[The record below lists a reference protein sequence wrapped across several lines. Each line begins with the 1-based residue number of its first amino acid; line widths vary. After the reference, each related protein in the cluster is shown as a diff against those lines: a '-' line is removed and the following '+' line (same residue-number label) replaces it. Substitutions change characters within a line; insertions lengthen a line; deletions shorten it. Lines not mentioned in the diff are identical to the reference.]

1 MQREKTTRR
10 EFLQTS
16 VAIATA
22 AGAGTSASVAR
33 VAHAQGSD
41 VLKVA
46 LIGCGG
52 RGHGAAQDCLT
63 ASKGVRLVA
72 VADAFEDRARGV
84 ADALRNDANFRDQVD
99 LPKDRVFVGLDSYK
113 HATDCGVDIVLLNS
127 PPGFRPWHYRY
138 AIERGKH
145 VFMEKP
151 CCTDAPG
158 YRVLLQSNEMA
169 DKQKL
174 KVVVGLQRRH
184 DPRYRETIARIH
196 DGAIGKLM
204 YTRVYWN
211 GGGVWIRGREPNQTE
226 MQYQVRNW
234 YYFVWLSGDHI
245 CEQHIH
251 NLDIGNWVHGG
262 HPVEANGM
270 GGRQFRTGARF
281 NNNVGHIYDHHC
293 VEFTFADGSKMFSQC
308 RHIPNCWD
316 NVSEHAHGTEGYSNC
331 NGVIEGKNSWR
342 YRGPGVNP
350 YRQEHVNLIQAIL
363 KDEPLNDG
371 WHAATSSFTAIL
383 GRMATYSGQV
393 VRWDEAVEKGPKEV
407 PDPEKWAWDAEPP
420 VKPDASGSYEH
431 LVAIPG
437 VYKPFA

>member
-1 MQREKTTRR
+1 M
-10 EFLQTS
+10 
-16 VAIATA
+16 AHA
-22 AGAGTSASVAR
+22 AGSE
-33 VAHAQGSD
+33 

-52 RGHGAAQDCLT
+52 RGHGAAQDCLNADPRT
-63 ASKGVRLVA
+63 VIVA
-72 VADAFEDRARGV
+72 VADAFEDRARNV
-84 ADALRNDANFRDQVD
+84 ARSLRENPNFKGRVD
-99 LPKDRVFVGLDSYK
+99 LPDERIFVGLHAYK
-113 HATDCGVDIVLLNS
+113 QATDCGVDIVLLTS
-127 PPGFRPWHYRY
+127 PPGFRPWQYRY

-158 YRVLLQSNEMA
+158 YRLLMETNKLA
-169 DKQKL
+169 DEKGL

-184 DPRYRETIARIH
+184 DPKYRETIARIH

-211 GGGVWIRGREPNQTE
+211 GSGVWIRDRRRGMTE
-226 MQYQVRNW
+226 MEYQVHNW

-270 GGRQFRTGARF
+270 GGRQVRTGARH
-281 NNNVGHIYDHHC
+281 NNNVGHIYDHHF
-293 VEFTFADGSKMFSQC
+293 VEFTYADGTKMFSQC
-308 RHIPNCWD
+308 RHIPNCW
-316 NVSEHAHGTEGYSNC
+316 NIVSEFAHGTEGWSNC
-331 NGVIEGKNSWR
+331 SGQIDGANPWR

-350 YRQEHVNLIQAIL
+350 YVEEHKNLIRAIVEDL
-363 KDEPLNDG
+363 PLNDG
-371 WHAATSSFTAIL
+371 YHGAEASMTAVL

-393 VRWDEAVEKGPKEV
+393 VRWDEAVEKGPAEV
-407 PDPEKWAWDAEPP
+407 PPPDKWDWNAEPP
-420 VKPDASGSYEH
+420 VKPDENGSYEH
-431 LVAIPG
+431 LVAMPG
-437 VYKPFA
+437 VYKPY

>member
-1 MQREKTTRR
+1 MSRTKANRR
-10 EFLQTS
+10 EFLQQSGT
-16 VAIATA
+16 VL
-22 AGAGTSASVAR
+22 AGASLVYQASVAR
-33 VAHAQGSD
+33 MAHAAGSD

-52 RGHGAAQDCLT
+52 RGHGAAQDCLNAAENT
-63 ASKGVRLVA
+63 VIVA
-72 VADAFEDRARGV
+72 VADAFADRARGV
-84 ADALRNDANFRDQVD
+84 ARALRENEKFKGRVD
-99 LPKDRVFVGLDSYK
+99 LPDERVFVGLDSYK
-113 HATDCGVDIVLLNS
+113 AATDCGVDIVLLCA

-158 YRVLLQSNEMA
+158 YRVLVETNKLA
-169 DKQKL
+169 DQKKL

-211 GGGVWIRGREPNQTE
+211 GSGVWIRDRQPGQTE
-226 MQYQVRNW
+226 MQYQVHNW

-270 GGRQFRTGARF
+270 GGRQVRTGARH
-281 NNNVGHIYDHHC
+281 NNNVGHIYDHHF
-293 VEFTFADGSKMFSQC
+293 VEFTFADGTKMFSQC
-308 RHIPNCWD
+308 RHIPNCWN

-331 NGVIEGKNSWR
+331 NGLIEGARRWR
-342 YRGPGVNP
+342 YQGPSVNP
-350 YRQEHVNLIQAIL
+350 YVEEHKNLIRAIL

-371 WHAATSSFTAIL
+371 HHAADASMTAVL

-393 VRWDEAVEKGPKEV
+393 VTWDEAVAKGPAEV
-407 PDPEKWAWDAEPP
+407 PPPEKWTWDAEPP
-420 VKPDASGSYEH
+420 IKPDASGSYEH
-431 LVAIPG
+431 LVAMPG
-437 VYKPFA
+437 VYKPY

>member
-1 MQREKTTRR
+1 MGRSKATRR

-16 VAIATA
+16 GGLVGAATLLSTNPVVRMAHA
-22 AGAGTSASVAR
+22 AG
-33 VAHAQGSD
+33 SD
-41 VLKVA
+41 ILRVA

-52 RGHGAAQDCLT
+52 RGHGAAQDCLNAAPNT
-63 ASKGVRLVA
+63 VIVA

-84 ADALRNDANFRDQVD
+84 ARSLQENANFKGRVD
-99 LPKDRVFVGLDSYK
+99 IPDDRIFVGLDSYK
-113 HATDCGVDIVLLNS
+113 AATDCGVDIVLLTA

-138 AIERGKH
+138 AIEKGKH

-158 YRVLLQSNEMA
+158 YRLLMETNKLA
-169 DKQKL
+169 DEKGL

-196 DGAIGKLM
+196 DGAIGKLLF
-204 YTRVYWN
+204 TRVYWN
-211 GGGVWIRGREPNQTE
+211 GSGVWIRDRRPGMTE
-226 MQYQVRNW
+226 MQYQVHNW

-270 GGRQFRTGARF
+270 GGRQVRTGARH
-281 NNNVGHIYDHHC
+281 NHNVGHIYDHHF

-308 RHIPNCWD
+308 RHIPNCWN

-331 NGVIEGKNSWR
+331 SGVIEGRQSWR
-342 YRGPGVNP
+342 YRGQGVNP
-350 YRQEHVNLIQAIL
+350 YVEEHRNLINAIIE
-363 KDEPLNDG
+363 DTPLNDG
-371 WHAATSSFTAIL
+371 YHGAEASMTAVL

-393 VRWDEAVEKGPKEV
+393 VRWDDAVEKGPAEV
-407 PDPEKWAWDAEPP
+407 PPPEAWSWDAEPP
-420 VKPDASGSYEH
+420 VKPDENGSYEH
-431 LVAIPG
+431 VVAMPG
-437 VYKPFA
+437 VYKPY